1 MEVQTAA
8 NRLLGLSPSVRVVT
22 ICDLNG
28 KPLFSS
34 HSRKV
39 KNVLSRK
46 ESRASLQTAARSWR
60 LRKALAR
67 KLGPCK
73 YVLAEYGTVKRI
85 VMPAGKNHLLY
96 VTTTASYDH
105 NKVIRKARSFR

>member
-1 MEVQTAA
+1 MEAQTAA
-8 NRLLGLSPSVRVVT
+8 SRLLGLSLSVRVVT
-22 ICDLNG
+22 ICDTNG
-28 KPLFSS
+28 KPVYSA

-46 ESRASLQTAARSWR
+46 ESKGSLQSAARSWKM
-60 LRKALAR
+60 RKSLAR

-73 YVLAEYGTVKRI
+73 YVLAEYGRVKRI

-96 VTTTASYDH
+96 ITTTSAYDH